1 MPERSSNYRDRATK
15 GNRRTT
21 DATKRGCFSQTYR
34 MQRQS
39 CIESARQGIPA
50 GNGADLDR
58 DIDLADFSKFQN
70 AFVLGPGS

>member
-1 MPERSSNYRDRATK
+1 
-15 GNRRTT
+15 
-21 DATKRGCFSQTYR
+21 

-50 GNGADLDR
+50 GNGPDLDR
-58 DIDLADFSKFQN
+58 DGDIDLADFSKFQN